1 VLVKGGHRSGPDAT
15 DLLYDGNRTYEFT
28 APRHATE
35 HTHGSGDTLAAAI
48 CAALAR
54 GSDMPEAV
62 RLGKAYVTQAITNS
76 YPLGSGLGPV
86 GHFWRIRDWPP
97 ANS

>member
-1 VLVKGGHRSGPDAT
+1 
-15 DLLYDGNRTYEFT
+15 
-28 APRHATE
+28 
-35 HTHGSGDTLAAAI
+35 
-48 CAALAR
+48 
-54 GSDMPEAV
+54 MPEAV
-62 RLGKAYVTQAITNS
+62 RLGKAYVTQAITSN